1 MDILKN
7 IDGKATQKAIE
18 KVLRQYRTYQL
29 TTPEDMLPTIT
40 ANYTLNMPS
49 YSGGFHS
56 KVENAAIRNVEHY
69 KQAKA
74 FFERFNRGFY
84 KLSQKERQIIVMAC
98 LEETPL
104 FNYQISKKLNIS
116 ERTFYRIKAQALYKL
131 ALRVEVYEGES
142 Q

>member
-29 TTPEDMLPTIT
+29 TTPEDLLPTIT
-40 ANYTLNMPS
+40 ANYTLNIPS
-49 YSGGFHS
+49 YSRGFHS
-56 KVENAAIRNVEHY
+56 KVENTAIRNVEHY

-74 FFERFNRGFY
+74 FFERFNRVFY
-84 KLSQKERQIIVMAC
+84 KLKQKERQIIVMAC

-104 FNYQISKKLNIS
+104 YNYQISKKLHIS
-116 ERTFYRIKAQALYKL
+116 ERTFIA
-131 ALRVEVYEGES
+131 
-142 Q
+142 